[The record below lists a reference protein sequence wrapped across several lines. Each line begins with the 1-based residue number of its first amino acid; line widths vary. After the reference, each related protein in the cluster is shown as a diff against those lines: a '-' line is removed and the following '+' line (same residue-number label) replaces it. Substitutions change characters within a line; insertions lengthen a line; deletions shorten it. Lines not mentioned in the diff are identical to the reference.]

1 VTTLPS
7 PGSENTNGLIVAVVD
22 DHPLYRDAL
31 VSVLMSSDR
40 IASVIVADSV
50 EDYEHSARFVESA
63 GSQEPHVVLLDLG
76 LPGVCGTAAVR
87 RVADGGP
94 PVLVVSAEVQDDR
107 VVESLAAGAA
117 GFLSKTADGPDLLAA
132 TLAVAS
138 GQRWVSPRLAGR
150 LLTVEADRP
159 HLSRREQD
167 VLSQVTTGN
176 TDREIAANLHISVS
190 TVRSHLDR
198 IRDKTGHRRRADMVR
213 FALEERDRTRRRE

>member
-7 PGSENTNGLIVAVVD
+7 PGPDSTNGLIVAVVD

-31 VSVLMSSDR
+31 VSVLTSSTR
-40 IASVIVADSV
+40 IASVMVADSV
-50 EDYEHSARFVESA
+50 EDYEQSARFAESA
-63 GSQEPHVVLLDLG
+63 GSPEPHVVLLDLG

-107 VVESLAAGAA
+107 VVDSLAAGAA

-138 GQRWVSPRLAGR
+138 GQRWVSPHLAGR
-150 LLTVEADRP
+150 LLTGVTDRP
-159 HLSRREQD
+159 RLSRRERD
-167 VLSQVTTGN
+167 VLSQVIAGN
-176 TDREIAANLHISVS
+176 TDREIATNLRIAVS

-198 IRDKTGHRRRADMVR
+198 IRDKTGSRRRADMVR
-213 FALEERDRTRRRE
+213 FALEERDRIRQSG